1 LKSSVKKEKEKMIVR
16 SLVGLFVL
24 VAVALALTSCEN
36 ATGGGWIPAL
46 NDPAAK
52 ATFGFTM
59 HCKDDADGIAT
70 VTGSLEFHDPS
81 VTITAPNGKPMS
93 LGIHGVTDA
102 SGVAFSCSALDQLF
116 GNGPYMGTYTPQ
128 PATLGAGG
136 SFTLTIQDNGT
147 KGPSKDDVLMLTL
160 SGGVFG
166 GYSNSGTLGGGQ
178 ITTRLD

>member
-46 NDPAAK
+46 NDPGAK

-81 VTITAPNGKPMS
+81 VTMTAPNGKPMS

-102 SGVAFSCSALDQLF
+102 FSPLSCSTLDVF
-116 GNGPYMGTYTPQ
+116 GNGPYRGTYTPQ

-136 SFTLTIQDNGT
+136 SFTLSIQDNGT
-147 KGPSKDDVLMLTL
+147 KGPDVLSLAL
-160 SGGVFG
+160 VGDVFG

-178 ITTRLD
+178 ITVRMD